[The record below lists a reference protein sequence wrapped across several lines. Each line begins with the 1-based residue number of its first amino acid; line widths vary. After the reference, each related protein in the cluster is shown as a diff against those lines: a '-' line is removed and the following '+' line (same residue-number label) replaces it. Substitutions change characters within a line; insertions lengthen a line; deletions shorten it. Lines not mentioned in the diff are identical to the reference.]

1 MNFQQL
7 RIVRETV
14 RRNFNLTEVANALFT
29 SQSGVSKHIKDLE
42 DELGVELFVRRGKR
56 LTGLTDPGKELI
68 EVVERILIDT
78 SNIKRLGQ
86 QFSNREQG
94 QLVIATTHTQARY
107 VLPHIVASFRT
118 AFPKVRLTLHQ
129 GSPTEIA
136 AMLSDGDA
144 DIGICTETLRDVP
157 ALITFPFYGWHHGVA
172 VPRGHPLESVQP
184 LTLEAIAEWP
194 IITYH
199 EGFTGRGNIDR
210 TFANAG
216 LAPDIVMS
224 AMDTD
229 VLKAYV
235 ELGLGVGII
244 AAMAFD
250 PKRDAPLRLIGAAHL
265 FEANTSLIAVRRGS
279 YLRNYAYR
287 FIELCSPALPER
299 TVRAAVTTDQ
309 VKPDATARRGFEPP
323 HRSNGNTLNRDE
335 VRRTG

>member
-1 MNFQQL
+1 MRSPVESGCFS
-7 RIVRETV
+7 
-14 RRNFNLTEVANALFT
+14 AT
-29 SQSGVSKHIKDLE
+29 SQLPT
-42 DELGVELFVRRGKR
+42 
-56 LTGLTDPGKELI
+56 LT
-68 EVVERILIDT
+68 
-78 SNIKRLGQ
+78 
-86 QFSNREQG
+86 
-94 QLVIATTHTQARY
+94 
-107 VLPHIVASFRT
+107 
-118 AFPKVRLTLHQ
+118 
-129 GSPTEIA
+129 
-136 AMLSDGDA
+136 
-144 DIGICTETLRDVP
+144 
-157 ALITFPFYGWHHGVA
+157 TFPFYSWHHGVIVPKGHALEA
-172 VPRGHPLESVQP
+172 VKP

-210 TFANAG
+210 TFAKAG
-216 LAPDIVMS
+216 LAPEIVMS

-250 PKRDAPLRLIGAAHL
+250 PKRDSSLRLIDAAHL

-299 TVRAAVTTDQ
+299 EVRAAVMAEQ
-309 VKPDATARRGFEPP
+309 GKSDAVGRRAGLDRGYRPA
-323 HRSNGNTLNRDE
+323 GNTLNRDE